1 MTPRAAIFHLIAI
14 TLCTHLACGE
24 DKSVQ
29 KVKVATGR
37 ISWSVTRT
45 AVIAP
50 KRPEF
55 IRAINGMVDR
65 LPPFPGHPPS
75 PSLNVN
81 GIFDEIEGEGAII
94 IEAILKGSRAGVP
107 IEGAV
112 VVHGRITDRKSAVD
126 LMNKGVEEL
135 ESTFRSLFRVY
146 GGTATIWKRSLD
158 SAEPDEQILAARLLA
173 RDRVTSAV
181 QSIGK
186 LLGDPREQVAEA
198 AATALGDMGDES
210 AVPVLIRSMNPRA
223 LRSEVRAIEA
233 MARIGGV
240 EASAYLEMTAEGH
253 ENREVREL
261 SIGALTRMRKKR

>member
-1 MTPRAAIFHLIAI
+1 MTPRAAILHLLAI

-29 KVKVATGR
+29 KVNVATGR

-45 AVIAP
+45 AGITP
-50 KRPEF
+50 DRPEF
-55 IRAINGMVDR
+55 QSAINDMVVR
-65 LPPFPGHPPS
+65 LPPFPKRPPS

-81 GIFDEIEGEGAII
+81 GVFDEIEGSGAII
-94 IEAILKGSRAGVP
+94 IEAALEGSEAGVP
-107 IEGAV
+107 IEAAV
-112 VVHGRITDRKSAVD
+112 VVHGRIPDEKSAVD

-135 ESTFRSLFRVY
+135 EVALRSLFRVY
-146 GGTATIWKRSLD
+146 SGKATTWQRSLD

-173 RDRVTSAV
+173 RDRVTAAV
-181 QSIGK
+181 ESIGK
-186 LLGDPREQVAEA
+186 LLGDPREHVAEA
-198 AATALGDMGDES
+198 AAEALGDMGDEG

-253 ENREVREL
+253 ENPEVREL
-261 SIGALTRMRKKR
+261 SRSALERMRKKR